1 MPEVQIAN
9 PAGVFG
15 LTASSGLQM
24 TVSMVNNSGGT
35 RTYGDVVV
43 VDANG
48 VNATTTTTA
57 NDKTVIGVV
66 GQRSA
71 GVVGATLGD
80 GATYAAGAIMP
91 VVISGPARVNIAANT
106 VAANDL
112 LTTSTAAG
120 VAATNAGAP
129 AANAVVG
136 SILGVALEASGAKD
150 ANNTIRAYIMK
161 A

>member
-1 MPEVQIAN
+1 
-9 PAGVFG
+9 
-15 LTASSGLQM
+15 
-24 TVSMVNNSGGT
+24 
-35 RTYGDVVV
+35 
-43 VDANG
+43 
-48 VNATTTTTA
+48 
-57 NDKTVIGVV
+57 
-66 GQRSA
+66 
-71 GVVGATLGD
+71 
-80 GATYAAGAIMP
+80 MP